1 MIEFV
6 IATNN
11 KKKLTEIQRILAPL
25 GIVPVTAADKGI
37 DLGDVEENGSAF
49 SENAY
54 IKAKAAFDKCGLPVI
69 ADDSGLCVDALG
81 GRPGIYSA
89 RYGGHDSPYS
99 VKINMLLDELR
110 DVPAAERT
118 AHFSCAVCCIL
129 KTGEV
134 IAVEGRCNGEIAF
147 EPSGEGGF
155 GYDPI
160 FTVSGRSFASLTSEE
175 KDRLSHRGN
184 ALRMLYEELHARKE
198 DLSC

>member
-1 MIEFV
+1 MKEFI

-11 KKKLTEIQRILAPL
+11 KKKLTEIKRILAPL

-37 DLGDVEENGSAF
+37 DLGDVEETGSTFA
-49 SENAY
+49 ENAY

-69 ADDSGLCVDALG
+69 ADDSGLCVDALD

-99 VKINMLLDELR
+99 VKINMLLDEMK
-110 DVPAAERT
+110 DVADNDRS

-129 KTGEV
+129 RSGEV
-134 IAVEGRCNGEIAF
+134 IAVEGRCNGKIAY
-147 EPSGEGGF
+147 EPAGDGGF

-160 FTVSGRSFASLTSEE
+160 FTVDGKSFASLSDEE

-184 ALRMLYEELHARKE
+184 ALRMLYNELRERKEEL
-198 DLSC
+198 

>member
-1 MIEFV
+1 MKEFI

-11 KKKLTEIQRILAPL
+11 KKKLTEIKRILAPL

-37 DLGDVEENGSAF
+37 DLGDVEETGSTFA
-49 SENAY
+49 ENAY
-54 IKAKAAFDKCGLPVI
+54 IKAKAAFDICGLPVI
-69 ADDSGLCVDALG
+69 ADDSGLCVDALD

-99 VKINMLLDELR
+99 VKINMLLDEMK
-110 DVPAAERT
+110 DVADNDRS

-129 KTGEV
+129 RSGEV
-134 IAVEGRCNGEIAF
+134 IAVEGRCNGKIAY
-147 EPSGEGGF
+147 EPAGDGGF

-160 FTVSGRSFASLTSEE
+160 FTVDGKSFASLSDEE

-184 ALRMLYEELHARKE
+184 ALRMLYNELRERKEEL
-198 DLSC
+198 

>member
-1 MIEFV
+1 MKEFV

-25 GIVPVTAADKGI
+25 GIVPVTAAEKGI
-37 DLGDVEENGSAF
+37 DLGDVVEDGATF
-49 SENAY
+49 AENAY

-69 ADDSGLCVDALG
+69 ADDSGLCVDALD

-99 VKINMLLDELR
+99 TKIQMLLDELK
-110 DVPAAERT
+110 DVPAPERT

-129 KTGEV
+129 KSGEV
-134 IAVEGRCNGEIAF
+134 IAVEGRCEGEIATA
-147 EPSGEGGF
+147 PSGDGGF
-155 GYDPI
+155 GYDPV
-160 FTVSGRSFASLTSEE
+160 FTVGGRSFATLPSDE

-184 ALRMLYEELHARKE
+184 ALRQLCRELENRKEEL
-198 DLSC
+198 

>member
-1 MIEFV
+1 MKEYI

-11 KKKLTEIQRILAPL
+11 KKKLTEIKRILAPL

-37 DLGDVEENGSAF
+37 DLGDVEETGSTFA
-49 SENAY
+49 ENAY
-54 IKAKAAFDKCGLPVI
+54 IKAKAAFDICGLPVI
-69 ADDSGLCVDALG
+69 ADDSGLCVDALD

-99 VKINMLLDELR
+99 VKINMLLDEMK
-110 DVPAAERT
+110 DVAENDRS

-129 KTGEV
+129 RSGEV
-134 IAVEGRCNGEIAF
+134 IAVEGRCNGKIAY
-147 EPSGEGGF
+147 EPAGDGGF

-160 FTVSGRSFASLTSEE
+160 FTVDGKSFASLTDGE

-184 ALRMLYEELHARKE
+184 ALRMLYNELRERREEL
-198 DLSC
+198 

>member
-1 MIEFV
+1 MKEFI

-11 KKKLTEIQRILAPL
+11 KKKLTEIKRILAPL

-37 DLGDVEENGSAF
+37 DLGDVEETGSTFA
-49 SENAY
+49 ENAY
-54 IKAKAAFDKCGLPVI
+54 IKAKAAFDICGLPVI
-69 ADDSGLCVDALG
+69 ADDSGLCVDALD

-99 VKINMLLDELR
+99 VKINMLLDEMK
-110 DVPAAERT
+110 DVADNDRS

-129 KTGEV
+129 RSGEV
-134 IAVEGRCNGEIAF
+134 IAVEGRCNGKIAY
-147 EPSGEGGF
+147 EPAGDGGF

-160 FTVSGRSFASLTSEE
+160 FTVDGKSFASLTDEE

-184 ALRMLYEELHARKE
+184 ALRMLYNELRERKEEL
-198 DLSC
+198 